1 MKIYKTTKYKLFKYN
16 LLHLQIYSRIPYIT
30 TTEFSTNFFEHVE
43 VYLKQVLKIIYKYH
57 IHCFKILFIGFP
69 VISKIK
75 QKKLV
80 HFTNHNFI
88 IEKSWINGI
97 IKNRFSI
104 LTYLKTIQS
113 SPLTKNYRL
122 LLTIKK
128 KPHLVVIF
136 NPKIEFNALNEFY
149 TAGIPLIV
157 FNWNLIN
164 NFKNSYKTLG
174 NYNFI
179 EKNVKSTF
187 FFLFYSLLKKIPLMR
202 KKYQHNW
209 FNKKSNLPKWL
220 VEPIKKKI

>member
-16 LLHLQIYSRIPYIT
+16 LLHLQIYSRIPYIA

-187 FFLFYSLLKKIPLMR
+187 FFSFLFFIKKNTFNEKKI
-202 KKYQHNW
+202 
-209 FNKKSNLPKWL
+209 SA
-220 VEPIKKKI
+220 